1 MQKGVKKVFIL
12 CFLHDFFNFSK
23 LKEESDEEKT
33 IVTKKSPEVINK
45 RAVSFVSASKLV
57 SAKSVTIDPVDSL
70 EVSRK
75 TSNSSEDDDEKYTD
89 NVVLSNYT
97 KKIPF

>member
-1 MQKGVKKVFIL
+1 M
-12 CFLHDFFNFSK
+12 
-23 LKEESDEEKT
+23 
-33 IVTKKSPEVINK
+33 
-45 RAVSFVSASKLV
+45 SASKLV

-97 KKIPF
+97 KKNPILI